1 MESILLT
8 PILIPII
15 AGLGSLCIVKR
26 RVGEMFAL
34 SGMSLTLIA
43 SLFIL
48 LSDTLRLQIDWI
60 HLSYFQLDLDFI
72 SFHLSKWILTACS
85 FFGLLITLYS
95 LKQMEGKAHLK
106 PYYIFLLWT
115 VGFANGAVLSN
126 NLIVLLLFWGMI
138 AIMLYLLIMT
148 GGMRAQ
154 KAAQKSFII
163 VGGSDFLMLLG
174 VVIIWRISGSLSMTE
189 ISIPIKGVL
198 PTIAFLLLM
207 TGAITKAGAMPFH
220 SWIPDAAEVSPTPV
234 MAFLPAALDKLLG
247 IYLLVRLVLGLF
259 VLNISMKM
267 LLMSIGAVTIIAA
280 VMMALIQKDLKKL
293 LSFHAIS
300 QVGYMVLGIGTGT
313 AVGIAGGLF
322 HMLNHAIYKCC
333 LFLCSGAVEYRTKT
347 TRLENL
353 GGLGRAMPV
362 TFVTC
367 AIAALSISGVPPF
380 NGFISKWMVY
390 QGTIDFGGSVWPLF
404 LVIAMFGSA
413 LTMASFVKVIHSV
426 FLGQKPKEI
435 RAPKEVAFSMKIPMV
450 ILALL
455 CVVLGIFVQLPLNY
469 FIGPVVGMSF
479 GGFGEAVQ
487 LSGLWSPTLTTLL
500 LLLSLFMGVLFYR
513 LGNVKTVKEGEI
525 FVGGEPIDEEE
536 VRIPG
541 THFYDTIESTGFLR
555 ILYEKGKARAFDIY
569 EWGRRGIGLLSR
581 VIYHKVDR
589 MVDRFYDGIRVV
601 SLELSRYVR
610 KAHTGILTTYLF
622 WFLLGAAVL
631 LLILMK

>member
-1 MESILLT
+1 
-8 PILIPII
+8 
-15 AGLGSLCIVKR
+15 
-26 RVGEMFAL
+26 
-34 SGMSLTLIA
+34 
-43 SLFIL
+43 
-48 LSDTLRLQIDWI
+48 
-60 HLSYFQLDLDFI
+60 
-72 SFHLSKWILTACS
+72 
-85 FFGLLITLYS
+85 
-95 LKQMEGKAHLK
+95 
-106 PYYIFLLWT
+106 
-115 VGFANGAVLSN
+115 
-126 NLIVLLLFWGMI
+126 
-138 AIMLYLLIMT
+138 
-148 GGMRAQ
+148 
-154 KAAQKSFII
+154 
-163 VGGSDFLMLLG
+163 
-174 VVIIWRISGSLSMTE
+174 
-189 ISIPIKGVL
+189 
-198 PTIAFLLLM
+198 
-207 TGAITKAGAMPFH
+207 
-220 SWIPDAAEVSPTPV
+220 
-234 MAFLPAALDKLLG
+234 
-247 IYLLVRLVLGLF
+247 
-259 VLNISMKM
+259 
-267 LLMSIGAVTIIAA
+267 
-280 VMMALIQKDLKKL
+280 
-293 LSFHAIS
+293 
-300 QVGYMVLGIGTGT
+300 
-313 AVGIAGGLF
+313 
-322 HMLNHAIYKCC
+322 
-333 LFLCSGAVEYRTKT
+333 
-347 TRLENL
+347 
-353 GGLGRAMPV
+353 
-362 TFVTC
+362 
-367 AIAALSISGVPPF
+367 
-380 NGFISKWMVY
+380 
-390 QGTIDFGGSVWPLF
+390 
-404 LVIAMFGSA
+404 
-413 LTMASFVKVIHSV
+413 MASFVKVIHSV